1 MDPLSEQGCVHT
13 SLSAAALLRETSGH
27 GEPMLTVESGLALPL
42 LSASEALFHPVP
54 ASVVSFLV

>member
-27 GEPMLTVESGLALPL
+27 GEPMLTVESGLTLPL
-42 LSASEALFHPVP
+42 LSASEA
-54 ASVVSFLV
+54 